1 MSEFKF
7 RTNDSYLYVYQQQI
21 RPANLSVLLLIV
33 VALVTGGLFWV
44 VDLTTGQN
52 KEMRVPLLGGEE
64 REDEGRETVSSNI

>member
-33 VALVTGGLFWV
+33 VALVTGGLF
-44 VDLTTGQN
+44 
-52 KEMRVPLLGGEE
+52 
-64 REDEGRETVSSNI
+64 